1 MLANCNPTASLYPTS
16 LHLTLSLRVLLSIS
30 IWEYILL
37 LTCEVCQTDSHRY
50 THTTNGFCLRLVA
63 TLKMPAL
70 LIRPVERFLP
80 AILLCFARLRLLA
93 ESTFCHVHTT
103 ATNFL
108 CFSIFRRF
116 SLSGHP
122 LSIYKSP
129 LYIYISVYLTP
140 EIRRNCQNGH
150 RHNRKCMAGGK
161 GVKIC
166 LVLELSRLSNAHLMA
181 LANCLISNAVPTPPR
196 PQTPANFKRFSDDP
210 DQSST

>member
-1 MLANCNPTASLYPTS
+1 MLANCNPTASLYPAS
-16 LHLTLSLRVLLSIS
+16 LSHSLSFGVLLSIS

-122 LSIYKSP
+122 LSIYKTP
-129 LYIYISVYLTP
+129 YIYIYLYILPPKFDETAKTVIDIIENAWP
-140 EIRRNCQNGH
+140 GE
-150 RHNRKCMAGGK
+150 K
-161 GVKIC
+161 G
-166 LVLELSRLSNAHLMA
+166 
-181 LANCLISNAVPTPPR
+181 
-196 PQTPANFKRFSDDP
+196 
-210 DQSST
+210 